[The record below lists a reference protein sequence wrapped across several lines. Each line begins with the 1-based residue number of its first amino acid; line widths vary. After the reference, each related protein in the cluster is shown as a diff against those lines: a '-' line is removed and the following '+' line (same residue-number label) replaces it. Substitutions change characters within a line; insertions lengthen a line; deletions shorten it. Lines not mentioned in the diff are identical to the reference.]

1 MVGTVEAVTAHV
13 WQLEYNLGTHFSYKY
28 GSSRCIEHADK
39 WLCIFSL
46 IFYVFPFSEKFFFPF
61 FRGSFKSESLFSA
74 VLLAVPFFFFPH
86 SLCVVSLLISDREN
100 LEFVPFETVLFV
112 FTADCAVGERATC

>member
-39 WLCIFSL
+39 WLCIFRYLGEEERPCMKMKS
-46 IFYVFPFSEKFFFPF
+46 YV
-61 FRGSFKSESLFSA
+61 
-74 VLLAVPFFFFPH
+74 
-86 SLCVVSLLISDREN
+86 
-100 LEFVPFETVLFV
+100 
-112 FTADCAVGERATC
+112 